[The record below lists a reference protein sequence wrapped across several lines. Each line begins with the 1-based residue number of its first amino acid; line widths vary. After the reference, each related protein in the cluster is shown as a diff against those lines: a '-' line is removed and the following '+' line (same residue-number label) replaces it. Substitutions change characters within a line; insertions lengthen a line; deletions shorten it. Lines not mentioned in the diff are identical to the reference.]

1 MLRRGLAASG
11 AGRRPRRSGRRRQRA
26 GSARIRCPGWPV
38 GGWRGPLVEAVPLLG
53 LVYFFGKVVL
63 SLFFMIWLRST
74 HPRLRYDRLMA
85 LGWKVLLPLA
95 LANVVVTAAAL
106 LDRTLLLIVV
116 GVLAAIVVAMLI
128 AWYRRLVRRERARKE
143 ARVLTA
149 ARRGA

>member
-1 MLRRGLAASG
+1 
-11 AGRRPRRSGRRRQRA
+11 
-26 GSARIRCPGWPV
+26 
-38 GGWRGPLVEAVPLLG
+38 LVEAVPLLG
-53 LVYFFGKVVL
+53 LVYFWGKVIV

-106 LDRTLLLIVV
+106 LDTTLLLVVV
-116 GVLAAIVVAMLI
+116 GILVAILLVVLI
-128 AWYRRLVRRERARKE
+128 AWYRRSARRERARKD

-149 ARRGA
+149 AQRGA